1 MAYQQQ
7 VPTPCSLHTTSRRTR
22 HVLDWTAQPTLMVHQ
37 QQKQPAAVDR
47 CPNCAPPPNNTSASQ
62 THRHPRTDTR
72 APTANPALAGLAA
85 VTGAADPA
93 AAPAAATGA
102 AAAASAA
109 AAVGTATAT
118 AGGAT
123 GVLVCL
129 CVCVCVGGGGGGR
142 AGGEGCCRHR
152 MCIQPMCCGVRM
164 SGVVGACVV
173 TLGVQPCV

>member
-7 VPTPCSLHTTSRRTR
+7 VPTPCSLHTTSRRTWN
-22 HVLDWTAQPTLMVHQ
+22 VLDWTAQPTLMVHQ

-62 THRHPRTDTR
+62 THRHPGTDTR

-109 AAVGTATAT
+109 VAVGTATAT

-123 GVLVCL
+123 GVLVYL
-129 CVCVCVGGGGGGR
+129 CVCGVGVAVGGR
-142 AGGEGCCRHR
+142 
-152 MCIQPMCCGVRM
+152 GVRDVVDTECA
-164 SGVVGACVV
+164 SSQCAVGYGCQVWGVHV
-173 TLGVQPCV
+173 L